1 MKKLFISCPMKD
13 RTEAQIRGTMMQMH
27 NIAEAVFGEEL
38 DVIQTYIPDP
48 PSGTNQALWCLAERI
63 KMLSE
68 ADYFIGVYDEE
79 KAYRGCAIENQ
90 AAKAYGIPALRMLCD
105 AVREEAPEFLEGEGP
120 KLLEVML
127 EHGTFAYP
135 KTCLGEPIHNQQ
147 PYAPKEVYDRLM
159 EL

>member
-1 MKKLFISCPMKD
+1 
-13 RTEAQIRGTMMQMH
+13 MQMH

-48 PSGTNQALWCLAERI
+48 PSGTNQALWCLGERI

-90 AAKAYGIPALRMLCD
+90 AAKAYGIPSYTINLNYVARD
-105 AVREEAPEFLEGEGP
+105 VVEAR
-120 KLLEVML
+120 
-127 EHGTFAYP
+127 A
-135 KTCLGEPIHNQQ
+135 
-147 PYAPKEVYDRLM
+147 KEARKYSCFGY
-159 EL
+159 

>member
-1 MKKLFISCPMKD
+1 MLKFKNVCYNRFIKQQRGWKHEVYHQRKK
-13 RTEAQIRGTMMQMH
+13 
-27 NIAEAVFGEEL
+27 
-38 DVIQTYIPDP
+38 Y
-48 PSGTNQALWCLAERI
+48 
-63 KMLSE
+63 
-68 ADYFIGVYDEE
+68 Y
-79 KAYRGCAIENQ
+79 
-90 AAKAYGIPALRMLCD
+90 
-105 AVREEAPEFLEGEGP
+105 REEAPEFLEGEGP